1 MYVIVVRDF
10 AMHSLCIIAVIAF
23 HSLEDKI
30 VKTRFKE
37 KASEGLVRFVSSIV
51 YDDIKYTLVPK
62 LHKRGNPVKS
72 KSSKR
77 PSPLY

>member
-51 YDDIKYTLVPK
+51 YDASNLFQVYSSTEIAQ
-62 LHKRGNPVKS
+62 KRKS
-72 KSSKR
+72 C
-77 PSPLY
+77 